1 MRPIKG
7 LQLILSVAIMVSVWG
22 CFLSLFV
29 LTWYGFLDPLIGVI
43 GVHPVWVATVLWE
56 VPLLMTV
63 GWLAW
68 LFPPLGNA
76 FKTVFWFGF
85 SLIGALLGIRQQ
97 HNAWKFNMWAPLS
110 VVLVV
115 VTAIS
120 FWVVQGGIA
129 GLVIVTFLLSLGFIV
144 YKAFHKKGVFNSQY
158 KEEQVAKLTEGR
170 LKFRSHPIGLIVFGL
185 EDLWGPFKIIIGLLP
200 LYWVMLF
207 AAAAVGGSF
216 MGHSLRPLLLT
227 PLFWL
232 TAPLTTVYW
241 FIWYGVRGSNR
252 GVFCTDDGK
261 LICIEPEPG
270 LYGWL
275 GEVFTGEVD
284 GTLVQTGQTHYDSTA
299 GVAKKWNPGTR
310 YGPNNDPVLVRYI
323 KRKAIAMIA
332 TWVTLQKQKAK
343 AK

>member
-7 LQLILSVAIMVSVWG
+7 LQLILSVALVVSVWG

-144 YKAFHKKGVFNSQY
+144 YKAFHKKGVFNS
-158 KEEQVAKLTEGR
+158 
-170 LKFRSHPIGLIVFGL
+170 
-185 EDLWGPFKIIIGLLP
+185 
-200 LYWVMLF
+200 
-207 AAAAVGGSF
+207 
-216 MGHSLRPLLLT
+216 
-227 PLFWL
+227 
-232 TAPLTTVYW
+232 
-241 FIWYGVRGSNR
+241 
-252 GVFCTDDGK
+252 
-261 LICIEPEPG
+261 
-270 LYGWL
+270 
-275 GEVFTGEVD
+275 
-284 GTLVQTGQTHYDSTA
+284 
-299 GVAKKWNPGTR
+299 
-310 YGPNNDPVLVRYI
+310 
-323 KRKAIAMIA
+323 
-332 TWVTLQKQKAK
+332 
-343 AK
+343 